1 MAVTIFSPNPAPTTA
16 AYPTLLVADHRSS
29 GAFNRAPSRNPS
41 RPTKSVAHSIA
52 LTRGRNPGVPLS
64 MRPVPAPATTLP
76 ARPRSGWSCGAAVQ
90 PQMYVL
96 PIRRIPGLT
105 PAHVGDQ
112 PTADAESIRR
122 CIRVERDPSPRRPR
136 ASTSPATVSRSRSRT
151 AYPGSSRR
159 KAKERP
165 AGVRR
170 WPTTT
175 QNGSSTPT
183 STAKEEL
190 VRSDDAHQ
198 FKDGVDIQ
206 LTEESRRGSAPVCC
220 YAGGVDDGV
229 GTAAAPIVV
238 RPMSVGGAGSLCS
251 PVPNSWSFCGY
262 TLA

>member
-183 STAKEEL
+183 STAKAEL
-190 VRSDDAHQ
+190 VRSDGARQIKGHFILHMELMTTAIKCLNLLLKRNLMVTILPHTNLRGLPKLRRKRWQ
-198 FKDGVDIQ
+198 HGGSWLLLVT
-206 LTEESRRGSAPVCC
+206 LT
-220 YAGGVDDGV
+220 
-229 GTAAAPIVV
+229 
-238 RPMSVGGAGSLCS
+238 SLE
-251 PVPNSWSFCGY
+251 
-262 TLA
+262 A